1 MEENKE
7 IAYSDSNRIGKFS
20 IMFEMLED
28 RELIGALMALMAPV
42 LEAYPHE
49 SGRGTTFVAASEL
62 FQELQE
68 GDEIPEY
75 RIEFDHPTR
84 PLPPERAR
92 ECTKSGAFGFRAI
105 RNTIVRVPPATFSHK
120 ALH

>member
-1 MEENKE
+1 MEEIKE
-7 IAYSDSNRIGKFS
+7 VGYSDSNRIGKFN

-28 RELIGALMALMAPV
+28 RELIGALMALITV

-49 SGRGTTFVAASEL
+49 SGRGTTFIGASEI
-62 FQELQE
+62 FQELQP

-75 RIEFDHPTR
+75 RLEFDHPIR